1 MASHQLAI
9 AKASFSAGLLR
20 PDPTSLS
27 RENIAHF
34 HALLNSAVLQCT
46 PRNVQKS
53 KQWILENIVQ
63 SSARFTALGKYLTAL
78 ATSFTDSEKREPSVK
93 RKRLHLLYLINDI
106 LYHTKYRVSDASI
119 CSKAQPILVS
129 LFGSAAAFKDCPKHQ
144 QKLFDLLDIWEER
157 GYYSR
162 EYVDKLRET
171 VKNAS
176 EAGEHSQGNGSTSDG
191 DNASTAKLAKSA
203 PYVMP
208 AMHGDIST
216 PWFDL
221 PAGNLLQHIE
231 PNSTKPINPDM
242 IKPMQFVAGPAN
254 DELVRAVKSLLDDV
268 QMIYGT
274 ENQEDR
280 KADLDIDDLG
290 QPIIL
295 DEITGNVIDG
305 EGYYGWSRGFC
316 ERMKQK
322 KKGTGG
328 PERRDRSRSRSS
340 SPGRKRRYSDSEGSG
355 SEGYRPSQRRR
366 SYSSS
371 RSPTPEHRRNGH
383 FRPRSRSHSRTPSP
397 GRDSYSREPHPLST
411 PREGLP
417 PKPPMPI
424 PPPYQQQSFNPNFP
438 PPPPLSFNGP
448 NPTPYGQWPP
458 PPPSSIPPPMQYHQ
472 PQHQQNW
479 PIPPPPPGPPPP
491 NFQQLGN
498 FPGAPSGP
506 GWQQGGR
513 GYPNP
518 NPNVN
523 NGWNN
528 NNNNPQNRGGYRGG
542 GGGRGNYRGNRGWS

>member
-27 RENIAHF
+27 REDIAHF

-46 PRNVQKS
+46 PRNVQKC
-53 KQWILENIVQ
+53 KQWILENIIQ

-78 ATSFTDSEKREPSVK
+78 STSFTDSEKHEPSVK

-119 CSKAQPILVS
+119 CSKAQPILVN
-129 LFGSAAAFKDCPKHQ
+129 LFGSAASFKDCPKHQ
-144 QKLFDLLDIWEER
+144 QKLLGLLEIWEEK
-157 GYYSR
+157 GYYSG

-176 EAGEHSQGNGSTSDG
+176 EAGEHLQGNGSTSDG

-208 AMHGDIST
+208 AMHGDTST

-242 IKPMQFVAGPAN
+242 IKPMQFIAGPAN
-254 DELVRAVKSLLDDV
+254 EERRSDYIR
-268 QMIYGT
+268 T

-290 QPIIL
+290 QSIIL
-295 DEITGNVIDG
+295 DEISGDVIDG

-322 KKGTGG
+322 KKGFGG

-340 SPGRKRRYSDSEGSG
+340 SPGRKRGYSDSDGSG
-355 SEGYRPSQRRR
+355 SEDYRPSQRRR
-366 SYSSS
+366 SYSPS
-371 RSPTPEHRRNGH
+371 RSPTPEHRRNDHSG
-383 FRPRSRSHSRTPSP
+383 PLSRSHSRTSSP
-397 GRDSYSREPHPLST
+397 ARDSYSREPRPLST
-411 PREGLP
+411 LREGLLL
-417 PKPPMPI
+417 KPPMPM
-424 PPPYQQQSFNPNFP
+424 PPPYQQQGFNPNFP

-448 NPTPYGQWPP
+448 GPTPYGQWPP
-458 PPPSSIPPPMQYHQ
+458 PPPPLGPPPM
-472 PQHQQNW
+472 
-479 PIPPPPPGPPPP
+479 
-491 NFQQLGN
+491 
-498 FPGAPSGP
+498 
-506 GWQQGGR
+506 
-513 GYPNP
+513 
-518 NPNVN
+518 
-523 NGWNN
+523 
-528 NNNNPQNRGGYRGG
+528 
-542 GGGRGNYRGNRGWS
+542 